1 MTVKMD
7 SVRFIDS
14 LNFFQMPLSSFPA
27 TFNLEQKMK
36 GFFPHLFNVPEN
48 MSYVGPVPPQH
59 YYMPESMTLKTK
71 EAFDK
76 FYENAQAPVTRFDFK
91 NELLLYCQ
99 SDVELLKLGC
109 QKFQDIFEQYA
120 NFNPF
125 NKITIASAC
134 NKDLRKNCMKKNTI
148 ACEPLYGWNGRQGNQ
163 SLIALEWLCWLNYEK
178 RLQVIENMSVEE
190 HEMHDDM
197 AKYDVNYDDPRQ
209 RDQIQHE
216 RNGGEHAY
224 PRLRGSVD
232 GYEENTNIV
241 YQFHGCYWHGCPTC
255 FKNRTQ
261 EHRRLG
267 GRRMCDAYEATKK
280 KTQELKSLGYI
291 VIEMWECQWDA
302 YKKNHP
308 DCQKYVDTLHFVKP
322 LDPRDAFFGG
332 RTNAA
337 KLYHKCGPTE
347 KIRYIDFT
355 SLYPYINK
363 TKEYPLNHPVIFCQP
378 ETTDI
383 SHFFGIAKVRIE
395 APFGL
400 YNPVLPMRAE
410 NKLLFP
416 LCQACVNEQL
426 QKPVTERVPYC
437 EHYHDQREFVGTWCT
452 PELKKAVE
460 MGYEIKEIYEV
471 HHFHEHPPGLFKEYI
486 NKWLKIK
493 QQASGWPKWCTTEAF
508 KQKYIDDYYEKEGIK
523 LEYDKIIPN
532 DGLRNIAKLML
543 NSMWGKFGQA
553 LNKTKHAQIKSL
565 EELYHYIDSD
575 LYHVKKCDLQ
585 KNDNLTLYYDMTTTL
600 GRHESQGQCLHCSIY
615 HMLGS
620 A

>member
-1 MTVKMD
+1 
-7 SVRFIDS
+7 
-14 LNFFQMPLSSFPA
+14 
-27 TFNLEQKMK
+27 
-36 GFFPHLFNVPEN
+36 
-48 MSYVGPVPPQH
+48 
-59 YYMPESMTLKTK
+59 
-71 EAFDK
+71 
-76 FYENAQAPVTRFDFK
+76 
-91 NELLLYCQ
+91 
-99 SDVELLKLGC
+99 
-109 QKFQDIFEQYA
+109 
-120 NFNPF
+120 
-125 NKITIASAC
+125 
-134 NKDLRKNCMKKNTI
+134 
-148 ACEPLYGWNGRQGNQ
+148 
-163 SLIALEWLCWLNYEK
+163 
-178 RLQVIENMSVEE
+178 
-190 HEMHDDM
+190 
-197 AKYDVNYDDPRQ
+197 
-209 RDQIQHE
+209 
-216 RNGGEHAY
+216 
-224 PRLRGSVD
+224 
-232 GYEENTNIV
+232 
-241 YQFHGCYWHGCPTC
+241 
-255 FKNRTQ
+255 
-261 EHRRLG
+261 
-267 GRRMCDAYEATKK
+267 MCDAYEATKK

-355 SLYPYINK
+355 SLYPYITK
-363 TKEYPLNHPVIFCQP
+363 TKEYPLNHPVIFCQSK
-378 ETTDI
+378 TTDI

-400 YNPVLPMRAE
+400 YHPVLPMRAE

-493 QQASGWPKWCTTEAF
+493 QQASGWPKWCTTEAL

-575 LYHVKKCDLQ
+575 LYHVKKFDLQ
-585 KNDNLTLYYDMTTTL
+585 KNDNLTLYYDMTKHSEDTNPNVNVYIAAFTACWARLKLYDTLEKLGDRVLYYDTDSIIYIEDEALDQWQPETGDYLGDFTDELYNKKTGETT
-600 GRHESQGQCLHCSIY
+600 HIIEFCSAGPKNYGYVCANGKIECKVKGFRLNAETY
-615 HMLGS
+615 QQLNYQAMRNNLLQELQNPLNKPRVIHVNRSYAIKRNPVDFSLTTMPENKKYRMVYDKRAIDYETHRTFPYGFFDDYVSKEAQMEQDINTLLDL
-620 A
+620 